1 MSRVTKGD
9 NGITQGYSSKHKA
22 VDIGWHKLESDNQV
36 LAHSEGIVVWVQTG
50 QKNNKGAKGNKSY
63 GNAIKIKHNNGMFTL
78 YAHLRSVKVKKGQ
91 TVTKGQVIGV
101 MGNTG
106 NSYGRHL
113 HFEVRDK
120 NDKRI
125 NPTMYLNADLPN
137 NCTGKRYMLLFNKWF
152 RKQPKVS
159 NNKIRKLKTGTVI
172 QSLDDKPYKAK
183 TGSIWIKCTLSGT
196 TGYVCIIDKSGKQ
209 AKEV

>member
-1 MSRVTKGD
+1 MSRVTVGD
-9 NGITQGYSSKHKA
+9 NGITQGFSSKHKA
-22 VDIGWHKLESDNQV
+22 IDIGHHKLESDNQIK
-36 LAHSEGIVVWVQTG
+36 AHSYGTVVWVQTG
-50 QKNNKGAKGNKSY
+50 QKNNKNATGNKSY
-63 GNAIKIKHNNGMFTL
+63 GNAIKIKHNNGMYTL
-78 YAHLRSVKVKKGQ
+78 YAHLKTVKVKIGQ
-91 TVTKGQVIGV
+91 IVKEGQIIGT

-106 NSYGRHL
+106 RSNGKHC
-113 HFEVRDK
+113 HWEVRDK
-120 NDKRI
+120 NNKRI
-125 NPTMYLNADLPN
+125 NPTIYLNADLPN